1 MLLQQKVV
9 IEVSMNDQ
17 KRRSKAMKI
26 SGGSNG
32 VESAALKGEGKNQL
46 EVVGDRIDA
55 VVLTTLLRKN
65 VGFAELVTVI
75 PDKKQ
80 DEKKDTEKKI
90 EATIMPPFWVSYP
103 PIHGGT
109 PYIYEVP
116 SNESFCPIL

>member
-1 MLLQQKVV
+1 QQKVV

-17 KRRSKAMKI
+17 KSRSKAMKI
-26 SGGSNG
+26 AVGSNG

-46 EVVGDRIDA
+46 EVVGDGIDA

-65 VGFAELVTVI
+65 VGFAVLVSVG
-75 PDKKQ
+75 PDKKD
-80 DEKKDTEKKI
+80 DEKKDTEKKN
-90 EATIMPPFWVSYP
+90 EATIMPPLWVSYP

-116 SNESFCPIL
+116 GNEPSCSIM